1 MPQNEFKPFAI
12 ASSAAVLEQSEYEMS
27 QVLREGFKKGLARS
41 VEVNKA
47 IRQASSIAAVVA
59 EFAAEKSGKD
69 MLDNGEIGILKE
81 NFETA
86 LSAVSSRL
94 VAEAQGTSDML
105 NVSFTPTLRE
115 LKNGT
120 LVHVR
125 AREKNRTKTPVFKA
139 DKTVE
144 KVIVKGNNLNLEDGD
159 IAGGGHWLELQYD
172 EALDKWVLQNPAKG
186 ITPSS
191 GVPIG
196 TISYFGKTDMPAGY
210 LRATGQAVGRE
221 TYPELFTAIGT
232 ACGEEDGST
241 TFNLPRLGDDI
252 GAIQPFASLHLPT
265 DFARCDGSEISRAD
279 YPELFAVIGTSY
291 GEGDGQTTFNL
302 PDLNNRFAQGSN
314 TPGQKIEAGLPNITG
329 DSKSANYGGI
339 DEPTEAFFRT
349 TSRSHVAVVG
359 TTLDSS
365 AAIDASRSNPIYGA
379 SDTVQPPAL
388 TVCYG
393 IRIKNRLHAA
403 IKAFDAVT
411 NPGLI
416 DITELVNDIQNA
428 QTPAGTV
435 AWFAMS
441 APPAGYLIANG
452 AAVGCETYPELYA
465 AIGTTF
471 GDGDGQTTFNLPDL
485 IDRFAQ
491 GSNTPGQKIE
501 AGLPETEGKIGRVV
515 AYDSGSG
522 SIRSEISSVNNRT
535 GADQDVGSLK
545 DITIR
550 PSLSNPIYGASDTVQ
565 PPALTLL
572 PCIKAFDAATN
583 PGLIDITELANEVV
597 NKADRD
603 LSNLTNEGKSAVF
616 EYCLPDYTA
625 GVTKNVATE
634 YTASTNGYIYVVA
647 GNNRGINQLVINGTT
662 MNISL
667 ISGGGFCQTSL
678 LMPVSEGTRYKLS
691 IGDQSGINGTV
702 YTFYPLEGII

>member
-1 MPQNEFKPFAI
+1 MSKNEFKPFAV
-12 ASSAAVLEQSEYEMS
+12 ASGAAVLGQEEYETS
-27 QVLREGFKKGLARS
+27 QALREGFKKGLARS

-47 IRQASSIAAVVA
+47 IRQASSIAAAVA

-69 MLDNGEIGILKE
+69 MLDNGEVNILKE
-81 NFETA
+81 NFEMA
-86 LSAVSSRL
+86 LSAVSSQL
-94 VAEAQGTSDML
+94 IAEAQGNSDVLTASFSPML
-105 NVSFTPTLRE
+105 KE
-115 LKNGT
+115 LKNGM

-125 AREKNRTKTPVFKA
+125 AKEKNRTKTPFFKA
-139 DKTVE
+139 DETGE
-144 KVIVKGNNLNLEDGD
+144 KVIVKGNNLSIEEGD
-159 IAGGGHWLELQYD
+159 IAGAGHWLELQYD
-172 EALDKWVLQNPAKG
+172 EALDKWILQNPAKG

-221 TYPELFTAIGT
+221 TYPDLFAAIGT
-232 ACGEEDGST
+232 AYGEGDGTT

-252 GAIQPFASLHLPT
+252 GAIQSFASLHLPT

-302 PDLNNRFAQGSN
+302 PDLIDRFAQGSN
-314 TPGQKIEAGLPNITG
+314 TPGQKLEAGLPNITG
-329 DSKSANYGGI
+329 QVNASPVATSGCFKNGSGANGNILSSTSTTTDKILFDAKS
-339 DEPTEAFFRT
+339 
-349 TSRSHVAVVG
+349 
-359 TTLDSS
+359 
-365 AAIDASRSNPIYGA
+365 SNPIYGA

-403 IKAFDAVT
+403 IKAFDAAT

-416 DITELVNDIQNA
+416 NITELVNDIQNA

-452 AAVGCETYPELYA
+452 AAVGRETYPELFA
-465 AIGTTF
+465 VIGTSYGE
-471 GDGDGQTTFNLPDL
+471 GDGSTTFNLPDL

-501 AGLPETEGKIGRVV
+501 AGLPNVTGSFGDRQTGTEKTGCFYSSTGTSTGSMSDGVNITRYIGLDASR
-515 AYDSGSG
+515 
-522 SIRSEISSVNNRT
+522 
-535 GADQDVGSLK
+535 
-545 DITIR
+545 
-550 PSLSNPIYGASDTVQ
+550 SNPIYGASDTVQ

-583 PGLIDITELANEVV
+583 PGLIDITELANDV
-597 NKADRD
+597 AD
-603 LSNLTNEGKSAVF
+603 LSANKLDKT
-616 EYCLPDYTA
+616 
-625 GVTKNVATE
+625 
-634 YTASTNGYIYVVA
+634 
-647 GNNRGINQLVINGTT
+647 INGTT
-662 MNISL
+662 VKYVTETYNDDTNWYRKWSD
-667 ISGGGFCQTSL
+667 GWVEQGGFFGGVSNSL
-678 LMPVSEGTRYKLS
+678 VPVTLPAPYADTRYIVTVS
-691 IGDQSGINGTV
+691 INSSPESINVRVNLRTTTYFILERSNAANVSNGGSWYACGQGAQS
-702 YTFYPLEGII
+702 

>member
-12 ASSAAVLEQSEYEMS
+12 ASSAAVLEQSEYETS

-41 VEVNKA
+41 IEVNKA

-69 MLDNGEIGILKE
+69 MLDNGEMGILKE

-86 LSAVSSRL
+86 LSAVSSL
-94 VAEAQGTSDML
+94 LIAEVQGTSDVL
-105 NVSFTPTLRE
+105 NASFTPTLRE

-125 AREKNRTKTPVFKA
+125 AKERNRTKTPVFKS
-139 DKTVE
+139 DETGE
-144 KVIVKGNNLNLEDGD
+144 KVIVKGNNLSLEEGD
-159 IAGGGHWLELQYD
+159 IAGAGHWLELQYD

-186 ITPSS
+186 ITLSS

-196 TISYFGKTDMPAGY
+196 TISYFGKTDMPDGY

-221 TYPELFTAIGT
+221 TYPELFTVIGT
-232 ACGEEDGST
+232 AYGEGNGST

-252 GAIQPFASLHLPT
+252 GAIQSFASLHLPT
-265 DFARCDGSEISRAD
+265 DFARCDGSEISRAN

-302 PDLNNRFAQGSN
+302 PDLNDRFAQGGN
-314 TPGQKIEAGLPNITG
+314 TPGQKVEAGLPNITG
-329 DSKSANYGGI
+329 KLAYTKGGSAPLDGAFVLTGI
-339 DEPTEAFFRT
+339 NLN
-349 TSRSHVAVVG
+349 VANNNG
-359 TTLDSS
+359 TTTTTNNVG
-365 AAIDASRSNPIYGA
+365 IDASRSSPIYGA

-403 IKAFDAVT
+403 IKAFDAIS

-416 DITELVNDIQNA
+416 NITELVNDIQNA

-452 AAVGCETYPELYA
+452 VAVGRETYPELYA

-501 AGLPETEGKIGRVV
+501 AGLPDTEGKIGRVV
-515 AYDSGSG
+515 SYDHGTG
-522 SIRSEISSVNNRT
+522 AIRSEISSVNNRT
-535 GADQDVGSLK
+535 GADQAVGNLK

-550 PSLSNPIYGASDTVQ
+550 PSLSNPIFGNSDTVQ

-572 PCIKAFDAATN
+572 PCIKAFDAGTN
-583 PGLIDITELANEVV
+583 PGLIDITGLAHEVAGKADCDLANV
-597 NKADRD
+597 NTAQSFKDA
-603 LSNLTNEGKSAVF
+603 
-616 EYCLPDYTA
+616 CLEWQIPDYS
-625 GVTKNVATE
+625 
-634 YTASTNGYIYVVA
+634 ASILLTSGYIAPKA
-647 GNNRGINQLVINGTT
+647 GLIRLNKLLYNNRVSLSINNVQIYSASVSEVWTQLDTT
-662 MNISL
+662 
-667 ISGGGFCQTSL
+667 F
-678 LMPVSEGTRYKLS
+678 PVSKSDVITFSNVEVTFFPYK
-691 IGDQSGINGTV
+691 GA
-702 YTFYPLEGII
+702 